1 MKQDV
6 GGGLV
11 LRTAVGPEDIA
22 RAAAFNGLI
31 HGLELEPVIHSL
43 MTHYPGIDGQDLFLV
58 EDENT
63 GQIVSSLLLIPWT
76 LAYEGVP
83 LPVGEMGMVGTLE
96 AYRRR
101 GLVRV
106 QDAYFKQRL
115 RERGC
120 LLSLIQGIPYFYRQF
135 GYEYA
140 LPLEGGL
147 LLNSRDL
154 PRAAHEAVFS
164 FRQASIADLP
174 ELICLY
180 KQAAEDLAIGAVR
193 DRQIWTYLFSQ
204 NTGALAC
211 ENWLVEDATG
221 RAMGYFRLPEY
232 HFGEELVVNE
242 VSRLDHDTALAVLR
256 WLKQT
261 AAERKKPGIR
271 LNLPPSCTLMRLAHS
286 LGVHDLGTYAWQV
299 HIPDFAA
306 LLRAIGPVLE
316 RRLVE
321 SPFARLSRSL
331 TLCFY
336 RYSVRLEIAEGKVVE
351 VTLAGPCDGDICF
364 PPLTFIPVLFGY
376 RTVEQMRTVYP
387 DLSVPNADK
396 LLVETL
402 FPLMDSFVYPSY

>member
-1 MKQDV
+1 MKQDL
-6 GGGLV
+6 GGGLA
-11 LRTAVGPEDIA
+11 LWTAEGPQDVA

-31 HGLELEPVIHSL
+31 HGPELEPTIHNL
-43 MTHYPGIDGQDLFLV
+43 MTHYPGIDGQNLFLV

-83 LPVGEMGMVGTLE
+83 LPVGEMGMVGTIE

-101 GLVRV
+101 GLVRA
-106 QDAYFKQRL
+106 QDSYFKQRL
-115 RERGC
+115 RERGS

-147 LLNSRDL
+147 LLSSREL

-164 FRQASIADLP
+164 FRQASVEDLP
-174 ELICLY
+174 ELMCLY
-180 KQAAEDLAIGAVR
+180 KQAAEDLAIGAMR

-204 NTGALAC
+204 NTGALTC
-211 ENWLVEDATG
+211 ETWLVEDATD
-221 RAMGYFRLPEY
+221 RAVGYFRLPEY

-242 VSRLDHDTALAVLR
+242 VSRLDHDPALAVLR

-261 AAERKKPGIR
+261 AAKRKKPGVR
-271 LNLPPSCTLMRLAHS
+271 LNLPASCALMRLARS
-286 LGVHDLGTYAWQV
+286 LGAYDLGTYAWQV
-299 HIPDFAA
+299 HVPDFAA

-316 RRLVE
+316 RRLAA
-321 SPFARLSRSL
+321 SPFAQLSRPV

-336 RYSVRLEIAEGKVVE
+336 RDSVRLDFVEGHLIE
-351 VTLAGPCDGDICF
+351 VTPAGPCNGDICF

-376 RTVEQMRTVYP
+376 RTVEQMHTVYP
-387 DLSVPNADK
+387 DLSVPDADK